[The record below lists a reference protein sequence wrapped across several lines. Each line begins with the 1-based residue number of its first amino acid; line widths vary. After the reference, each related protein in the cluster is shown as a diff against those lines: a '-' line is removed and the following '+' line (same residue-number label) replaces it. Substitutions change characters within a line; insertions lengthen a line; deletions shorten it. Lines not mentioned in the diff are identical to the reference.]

1 MAVGKAVN
9 VTALNPLHDDR
20 WTEFVLAHPAASV
33 FHTSSWLQALR
44 RTYGYEPILYT
55 TSSPS
60 AAIVDG
66 VLFCRITSWMTGRRM
81 VSIPFADHCEPLVE
95 SPGGC
100 AVLADAIHRAVGEGW
115 TSAELRLRRVGCWGS
130 ASGFAPAAAYRL
142 HELDLTAHLD
152 EIYRRFHGSMIQRK
166 IRRAEREGVHHEHG
180 RSDALLEAF
189 YRLMLLTRRRH
200 GIPPQPRLWFRNLM
214 DCFGDRLSIHVAFK
228 DGRAV
233 GSILTLCHRSTV
245 VYKYG
250 CSNAAFHP
258 LGVMPFLFW
267 KAIQEAKA
275 GGATKFDLGRSEL
288 DNPGL
293 IAFKERL
300 GGVPSTLTYYRV
312 GRKAA
317 PGRPR
322 RIPASII
329 GRLPDSVLALMGRV
343 LYPHIG

>member
-1 MAVGKAVN
+1 VN
-9 VTALNPLHDDR
+9 VTALNPLQDDR
-20 WTEFVLAHPAASV
+20 WNELVLAHPAASV
-33 FHTSSWLQALR
+33 FHTSSWLEALR

-55 TSSPS
+55 TSSPG

-81 VSIPFADHCEPLVE
+81 VSVPFADHCEPLVD

-100 AVLADAIHRAVGEGW
+100 ALLADAIRRAVGEGW
-115 TSAELRLRRVGCWGS
+115 RSAELRLRGVGCWGS
-130 ASGFAPAAAYRL
+130 ESGFAPAAAFRL
-142 HELDLTAHLD
+142 HELDLTPPID
-152 EIYRRFHGSMIQRK
+152 EVYRRFHKGTIQRK
-166 IRRAEREGVHHEHG
+166 IRRAEREGLHYERG
-180 RSDALLEAF
+180 RSDALLETF

-200 GIPPQPRLWFRNLM
+200 GIPPQPRQWFRNLV
-214 DCFGDRLSIHVAFK
+214 DCFADRLTIHVASRP
-228 DGRAV
+228 GRAV
-233 GSILTLCHRSTV
+233 GGILTLGHGSTV

-312 GRKAA
+312 GRNAA
-317 PGRPR
+317 PRCPR
-322 RIPASII
+322 RIPASIME
-329 GRLPDSVLALMGRV
+329 RLPDSVLALVGRV